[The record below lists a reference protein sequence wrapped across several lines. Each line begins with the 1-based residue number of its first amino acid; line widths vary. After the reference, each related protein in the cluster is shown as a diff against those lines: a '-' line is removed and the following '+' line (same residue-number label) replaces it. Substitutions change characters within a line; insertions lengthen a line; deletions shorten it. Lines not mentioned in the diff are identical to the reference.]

1 MLAADAPYP
10 PAGYSGVWL
19 WWGILLLGVSAGL
32 VVLARRARRPP
43 PAPSPA
49 PAGPDPATVRQAYL
63 AEVEALRQR
72 HAAGALDDRRLHHEL
87 SRVVR
92 AFVAEAS
99 GTDARVMTP
108 SDLRRAGQPVA
119 ASVVDRFWAT
129 QFGPRADQPATDSVE
144 AARRLIGSGG
154 ADR

>member
-72 HAAGALDDRRLHHEL
+72 HAAGALDDRHLHHEL

-129 QFGPRADQPATDSVE
+129 QFGPRAD
-144 AARRLIGSGG
+144 
-154 ADR
+154 